1 MTGKRT
7 RALNKSQIK
16 RARISG
22 IVMLVLSAFVMA
34 FFIPNA
40 EGVATFGLSGSGET
54 IQLDALAIPVT
65 ASLWAL
71 AMLLAALGAT
81 QFVRAGFQ
89 RKSTLILGISFGV
102 FTMAMM
108 VWATAGEQFSLI
120 SMLVSTVSRCT
131 PIALGALSGILCE
144 RSGVVNIGIEG
155 MLLGG
160 AFTGVVMG
168 SILGGW
174 VGLLAATLTGGLL
187 ALLLA
192 VLAVNFR
199 VDQIIIGVVIN
210 ILVLGLTSFL
220 TSQVLV
226 DNPQWNDAPIFPSI
240 PIPVLS
246 DIPIIGPMFFNQTI
260 IVYGMY
266 VLIGTVTFFLFR
278 TRWGLRTRSVGENPR
293 AADSLGVSVPRV
305 QVPGRDLRRHGRR
318 LRRCLVHVGHRGP
331 LRREHHGRHRL
342 HRTGGDDLRR
352 LEPDRC
358 TRGGADLR
366 LLRVAGAEVRAPRH
380 PHPGRVPVDGALP
393 RHDRR
398 GRRPRRTRPPAGRG
412 RPALREA
419 VMADID
425 WAVLDAAAVEIM
437 HKAYAPYSKFKVGVA
452 GLMEDGRIVVGCN
465 VENACYGIGLCA
477 ECGMVS
483 SIHATGGGRLAAVS
497 CVDQH
502 GQSLMPCGRCRQLL
516 WENGR
521 PTTLL
526 KTPEGILPMSEILPQ
541 AFGPDDLVERAED
554 RTFHG

>member
-1 MTGKRT
+1 MSTFEKAPTESDELTAKRT
-7 RALNKSQIK
+7 RALTKSQIK

-22 IVMLVLSAFVMA
+22 IVMLVLSAFVVV

-40 EGVATFGLSGSGET
+40 EGVATFGLSTVDDS
-54 IQLDALAIPVT
+54 IQLDALVVPVT
-65 ASLWAL
+65 ASLWLL
-71 AMLLAALGAT
+71 AMVLGFLGAS
-81 QFVRAGFQ
+81 QFVRGFQ

-102 FTMAMM
+102 FTIAMM

-120 SMLVSTVSRCT
+120 SMLVATVSRCT

-240 PIPVLS
+240 PIPILS

-293 AADSLGVSVPRV
+293 AADSLGVSVPKVRYMAV
-305 QVPGRDLRRHGRR
+305 IYGGMVGGFAGAWFTLGTVGRFDENITAGTGFIGLAAMIFGAWNPIGALGAALIFGFSESLEQKFALLDIPIPGEFLAMAPY
-318 LRRCLVHVGHRGP
+318 LVTIVV
-331 LRREHHGRHRL
+331 
-342 HRTGGDDLRR
+342 
-352 LEPDRC
+352 
-358 TRGGADLR
+358 
-366 LLRVAGAEVRAPRH
+366 VAGLVGRA
-380 PHPGRVPVDGALP
+380 
-393 RHDRR
+393 
-398 GRRPRRTRPPAGRG
+398 RPPA
-412 RPALREA
+412 
-419 VMADID
+419 ADGQ
-425 WAVLDAAAVEIM
+425 
-437 HKAYAPYSKFKVGVA
+437 PYEK
-452 GLMEDGRIVVGCN
+452 
-465 VENACYGIGLCA
+465 
-477 ECGMVS
+477 
-483 SIHATGGGRLAAVS
+483 
-497 CVDQH
+497 Q
-502 GQSLMPCGRCRQLL
+502 
-516 WENGR
+516 
-521 PTTLL
+521 
-526 KTPEGILPMSEILPQ
+526 
-541 AFGPDDLVERAED
+541 
-554 RTFHG
+554 

>member
-1 MTGKRT
+1 MSTFEKAPVESYELTGKRT
-7 RALNKSQIK
+7 RSLTKSQIK

-22 IVMLVLSAFVMA
+22 IVMLLLSAFVVV

-54 IQLDALAIPVT
+54 VQLEALVVPVT
-65 ASLWAL
+65 ASLWML
-71 AMLLAALGAT
+71 AMVLGFLGAS
-81 QFVRAGFQ
+81 QFVRGFQ

-102 FTMAMM
+102 FTVAMM

-120 SMLVSTVSRCT
+120 SMLVATVSRCT

-174 VGLLAATLTGGLL
+174 AGLVAATLTGGVL
-187 ALLLA
+187 ALILA

-199 VDQIIIGVVIN
+199 VDQIIVGVVLN

-266 VLIGTVTFFLFR
+266 VLIGTVTYFLFR

-293 AADSLGVSVPRV
+293 AADSLGVSVAKVRYLAVIYGGMVGGFAGAWFTLGTVGRFDENITAGTGFIGLAAMIFGAWNPIGALGAALIFGFSESLE
-305 QVPGRDLRRHGRR
+305 QKFALLDIPIPGEFLAMAPY
-318 LRRCLVHVGHRGP
+318 LVTIVV
-331 LRREHHGRHRL
+331 
-342 HRTGGDDLRR
+342 
-352 LEPDRC
+352 
-358 TRGGADLR
+358 
-366 LLRVAGAEVRAPRH
+366 VAGLVGRA
-380 PHPGRVPVDGALP
+380 
-393 RHDRR
+393 
-398 GRRPRRTRPPAGRG
+398 RPPA
-412 RPALREA
+412 
-419 VMADID
+419 ADGQ
-425 WAVLDAAAVEIM
+425 
-437 HKAYAPYSKFKVGVA
+437 PYEK
-452 GLMEDGRIVVGCN
+452 
-465 VENACYGIGLCA
+465 
-477 ECGMVS
+477 
-483 SIHATGGGRLAAVS
+483 
-497 CVDQH
+497 Q
-502 GQSLMPCGRCRQLL
+502 
-516 WENGR
+516 
-521 PTTLL
+521 
-526 KTPEGILPMSEILPQ
+526 
-541 AFGPDDLVERAED
+541 
-554 RTFHG
+554 

>member
-1 MTGKRT
+1 VSTFEKAPAESYELTGKRT
-7 RALNKSQIK
+7 RELTKSQIK

-22 IVMLVLSAFVMA
+22 IVMLVLSAFVVV

-40 EGVATFGLSGSGET
+40 EGFATFGLST
-54 IQLDALAIPVT
+54 IDDDIQLEALVVPVT

-71 AMLLAALGAT
+71 AMILGFLGAS
-81 QFVRAGFQ
+81 QFVRGFQ

-102 FTMAMM
+102 FTVAMM

-120 SMLVSTVSRCT
+120 GMLVATVSRCT

-174 VGLLAATLTGGLL
+174 AGLVAATLTGGLL

-240 PIPVLS
+240 PIPLLS

-266 VLIGTVTFFLFR
+266 ILIGTVTFFLFR
-278 TRWGLRTRSVGENPR
+278 TRWGLRTRSVGENPK
-293 AADSLGVSVPRV
+293 AADSLGVSVSKVRYLAVIYGGMVGGFAGAWFTLGTVGRFDENITAGTGFIGLAAMIFGAWNPIGALGAALIFGFSESLE
-305 QVPGRDLRRHGRR
+305 QKFALLDIPIPGEFLAMAPY
-318 LRRCLVHVGHRGP
+318 LVTIVV
-331 LRREHHGRHRL
+331 
-342 HRTGGDDLRR
+342 
-352 LEPDRC
+352 
-358 TRGGADLR
+358 
-366 LLRVAGAEVRAPRH
+366 VAGLVGRA
-380 PHPGRVPVDGALP
+380 
-393 RHDRR
+393 
-398 GRRPRRTRPPAGRG
+398 RPPA
-412 RPALREA
+412 
-419 VMADID
+419 ADGQ
-425 WAVLDAAAVEIM
+425 
-437 HKAYAPYSKFKVGVA
+437 PYEK
-452 GLMEDGRIVVGCN
+452 
-465 VENACYGIGLCA
+465 
-477 ECGMVS
+477 
-483 SIHATGGGRLAAVS
+483 
-497 CVDQH
+497 Q
-502 GQSLMPCGRCRQLL
+502 
-516 WENGR
+516 
-521 PTTLL
+521 
-526 KTPEGILPMSEILPQ
+526 
-541 AFGPDDLVERAED
+541 
-554 RTFHG
+554 